1 MMTESLK
8 QVVAEIEQLPADEQ
22 DVFAETLRLELEA
35 REWNA
40 IIAKP
45 GSQRFLDHLVAE
57 ARRADAA
64 GKTKESGDS
73 W

>member
-1 MMTESLK
+1 MIVSLK
-8 QVVAEIEQLPADEQ
+8 QVVAEIEQLPPAEQ
-22 DVFAETLRLELEA
+22 DAIAERLRLELEA
-35 REWNA
+35 REWDA

-57 ARRADAA
+57 ARREDAA
-64 GKTKESGDS
+64 GKTKESGDR